1 MDSSEDEQ
9 NSEKT
14 NDSKDDTGVTVQIH
28 SPLAC
33 KHVGSDEEWDAERR
47 VYHHHNGGKD
57 EADNEDCGCH
67 RVPVV
72 KF

>member
-33 KHVGSDEEWDAERR
+33 KQVGSDEEGNTKHR
-47 VYHHHNGGKD
+47 VYHHHDGGKD
-57 EADNEDCGCH
+57 
-67 RVPVV
+67 
-72 KF
+72 